1 MTRNPPNRQIKR
13 FALTGF
19 LVIGP
24 RASSSGLF

>member
-1 MTRNPPNRQIKR
+1 MTRNPPNRRITR

-24 RASSSGLF
+24 RESSSGVF